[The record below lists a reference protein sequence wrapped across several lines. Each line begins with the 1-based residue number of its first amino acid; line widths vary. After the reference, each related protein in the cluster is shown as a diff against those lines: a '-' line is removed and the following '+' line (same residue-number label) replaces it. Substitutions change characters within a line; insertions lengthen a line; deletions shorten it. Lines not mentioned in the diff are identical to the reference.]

1 MTRTLEVRSAI
12 ATIVMGMALVACS
25 AGDPG
30 PDSSSGGSL
39 QAPPSSL
46 ASPTSSIGPSTTA
59 PEPSES
65 PQSETPEA
73 PAKSPLVA
81 YPEITIASLDSLTGN
96 FVVGGYVTGIVEIGG
111 SCTFI
116 VTNEDTKAEVMA
128 RTTGVDNSDS
138 TSCGSVDIAGD
149 KIPNGKYSV
158 VLEYANSA
166 GSASSD
172 PLSVE
177 VSR

>member
-1 MTRTLEVRSAI
+1 MRSAI

-25 AGDPG
+25 AGDSG

-46 ASPTSSIGPSTTA
+46 SSPTTSIEPSSTA
-59 PEPSES
+59 PEPSVS
-65 PQSETPEA
+65 PQSEGPEV
-73 PAKSPLVA
+73 PAKTPLVA
-81 YPEITIASLDSLTGN
+81 YPEITIASLDSFTGN

-138 TSCGSVDIAGD
+138 TSCGSVDIEGD

-166 GSASSD
+166 GNASSE